1 MGSIR
6 GTLRADRRTKA
17 LLKRLRPGDIA
28 VIDHSDLDAM
38 AARGLLEARPA
49 AVVNAARSISGRY
62 PNRGPSILIEGGI
75 PLLDDVGEEFM
86 VAALNREGS
95 RADLCGG
102 TICTEDGV
110 RAKGKL
116 LDRAEVERMMDE
128 ASGHVDAA
136 LDAFARNTLSYLS
149 EEKALLLDPVDVPD
163 LRTRIQGRHVMV
175 VVRGE
180 GYREDLAAIE
190 GYLRDVRPVLIGV
203 DGGADALLDVGLRP
217 DLIIGDMDSV
227 SDRALRCGAELVVH
241 GYARDRRDAPGL
253 ARVQAMGLKATVFH
267 APGTSEDVAMLLA
280 HEKGASLI
288 VAVGTH
294 YSLFDF
300 LDKGRGGMAS
310 TFLVRL
316 RVGSK
321 LVDAKGIGRLWSQRS
336 RPRTMEML
344 LLIAAG
350 LFPLGVIAWHSPFLR
365 MVANAFRLTFR
376 SSAGAD

>member
-1 MGSIR
+1 MEPIE

-17 LLKRLRPGDIA
+17 LVKRLRPGDIA

-49 AVVNAARSISGRY
+49 AVVNASRSVSGRY
-62 PNRGPSILIEGGI
+62 PNRGPSILIDGGI
-75 PLLDDVGEEFM
+75 PLLDDVGAEFM
-86 VAALNREGS
+86 VAALQRDGS
-95 RADLCGG
+95 RATVEDACIRTADGLCATGS
-102 TICTEDGV
+102 
-110 RAKGKL
+110 L
-116 LDRAEVERMMDE
+116 LDRAAVERMMDE
-128 ASGHVDAA
+128 ASRHVDAA
-136 LDAFARNTLSYLS
+136 LDSFARNTLSYLS

-163 LRTRIQGRHVMV
+163 LRTRISGRHAMV

-180 GYREDLAAIE
+180 GHREDLAAIE
-190 GYLRDVRPVLIGV
+190 AYLRDVRPVLIGV
-203 DGGADALLDVGLRP
+203 DGGAEALLDVGLRP

-241 GYARDRRDAPGL
+241 GYARGAREAPGY
-253 ARVQAMGLKATVFH
+253 ARVQAMGLTATVFH

-336 RPRTMEML
+336 RPRTIEML
-344 LLIAAG
+344 ILIAAG
-350 LFPLGVIAWHSPFLR
+350 LFPLGVIAWNSPFLR
-365 MVANAFRLTFR
+365 TMANTLRLTFR
-376 SSAGAD
+376 STIGAD